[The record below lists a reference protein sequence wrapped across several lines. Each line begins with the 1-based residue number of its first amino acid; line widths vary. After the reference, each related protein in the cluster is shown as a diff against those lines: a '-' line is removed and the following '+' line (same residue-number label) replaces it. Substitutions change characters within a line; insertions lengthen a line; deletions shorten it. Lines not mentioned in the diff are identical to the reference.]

1 MLDRVETWL
10 GVPDAPEAPRTPLFA
25 LAPLIAKNGLRNAW
39 RRHALEFSLFFV
51 APAKMAGART
61 RIRQILIAQGTGAVV
76 RRAVEAARLL
86 GTAMTP
92 PHEFFGHTVP
102 PEVVLGWADDDI
114 ATVAA
119 LRQVAQATNEPLV
132 RRIIRHELEG
142 DATRALS
149 PKLRRAAL
157 ELVAELDKRVD
168 DDLTKTIL
176 GRWVRLLPSR
186 RGITV
191 PEEAADLGEDGDS
204 PAGPGNLGDISAIVD
219 ASIAE
224 RARNRDAAVASL
236 WREHGPAEIVDVL
249 DERLRAITAA
259 HQSREIQGMI
269 ELLGGLGAAR
279 PAALPDLVAEAVAL
293 APWTSSCTH
302 CSTPGR
308 SDINAFAIAL
318 PPIIAA
324 RQGVASAAARVQ
336 SSPLGKP

>member
-1 MLDRVETWL
+1 
-10 GVPDAPEAPRTPLFA
+10 
-25 LAPLIAKNGLRNAW
+25 
-39 RRHALEFSLFFV
+39 
-51 APAKMAGART
+51 
-61 RIRQILIAQGTGAVV
+61 
-76 RRAVEAARLL
+76 
-86 GTAMTP
+86 
-92 PHEFFGHTVP
+92 
-102 PEVVLGWADDDI
+102 
-114 ATVAA
+114 
-119 LRQVAQATNEPLV
+119 
-132 RRIIRHELEG
+132 
-142 DATRALS
+142 
-149 PKLRRAAL
+149 
-157 ELVAELDKRVD
+157 VAELDKRVD

-293 APWTSSCTH
+293 PDGPLDLFLHALLDAWA
-302 CSTPGR
+302 R